1 MKRKAIF
8 PFLLL
13 WLFLFSFFLSAQ
25 SNYTF
30 QYWFNNDLNQVKTKQ
45 VSAIVDQP
53 FDINLSAIELPEGL
67 NVLHCRVLNTEN
79 KPSGLITTYFVRGYA
94 GVRQTF
100 LEYWFDNDNSQK
112 QQITVT
118 NPDQIIDFS
127 ANISNLPVGL
137 HSVHIRTGFD
147 FNTMTSVKSAY
158 FYKLSVSERKPVI
171 EYWFDNN
178 IAQSAK
184 INLTNSDSIV
194 IINALTDNLSV
205 GLHTFHIRTGYG
217 NTTMTS
223 SQSCYFYK
231 LPHIP
236 QSGKIEYWFDND
248 YANRIIY
255 VNDKPDILRTINIDA
270 SALTIG
276 KHKLSVRTGN
286 TNGVQSAIDTAYFQY
301 GDVKVLNIKTLNPD
315 INDLVPGYIKE
326 FGAAYLHYQVT
337 DTLGNPIKGVRIKSF
352 LDNKSEPV
360 ISSLSDDKGIVQL
373 KVSVSGKS
381 IEDKNDDLIAAYSS
395 NTLRFN
401 SAIDMMNYELE
412 VKENNFKPRTFAV
425 FPYIPTKKSG
435 TFTAS
440 LGKAADY
447 EYISGSV
454 KVGSSFNFTYDF
466 NNLGEIEK
474 LSYESSLKATADTK
488 IDFKI
493 IGAEAGININYLNN
507 TEVKMNDDPRAYIL
521 VLYNMLSLDNLFK
534 TSNSL
539 FFMSAIADIIQNDQ
553 NPLNLE
559 SKSSQKIGIKLN
571 AGFDIKKDFT
581 QSLGGNIKK
590 VIFPLDLNINGSF
603 NYGFNWG
610 KSLNDSYVSE
620 EFIKHDL
627 SVGVKL
633 QSNKSDFGHKI
644 FDDLSNGWRQ
654 YDLFSTSKP
663 LNISIEGVRE
673 TQFSMSAKKLTGFDK
688 NNNLKLNYGL
698 TNEIDF
704 SIEGIKAKLKNLN
717 FIIHGDVLFSRETT
731 SETSIGEKML
741 NFLNSSTSNEIPFTL
756 TSLKNVNNESFSL
769 YNTFLDASTMEQ
781 FVSKELETRTYKQ
794 TENSLKEDCF
804 KVIEKNNECTFMVG
818 LPVKIGVFDFDFEA
832 ELAFKNTFPLVESY
846 YHAETK
852 KMFPV
857 VVYSDFDVES
867 EFNDIS
873 GIENFWKQI
882 QNSVSE
888 LKEVILEKIKN
899 IGHQIVDFVGDK
911 LTVFSNSTR
920 SYTRSLVKYQQFKAA
935 PQQHYSI
942 LEFTIPDNQQSFASN
957 TRFEFMYFY
966 TGGEVLGFTQ
976 DSDTFLIVSDVFY
989 LIAINGNDTLKTAPN
1004 GNFSLKSTLG
1014 VEDLTVFDLNP
1025 NTPVAVYFK
1034 PTYNKLWTKL
1044 GEANSS
1050 IEVNGLGNYALGID
1064 INADTI
1070 PPQITINKEENSKL
1084 FTVQISDNIGI
1095 NWNSVNVT
1103 CNGTFRTYSKAE
1115 KGLLTI
1121 TLAEEEYL
1129 DELFITVSVKD
1140 VAQNINQVNKSFNML
1155 SEIKSTKYSENL
1167 KIYPNPFRNKL
1178 TFEYS
1183 ILTSTETKLEIF
1195 NTYGQKIK
1203 EYKILNSNSITKQE
1217 IDLKDLKPGIYFYKS
1232 TSGTNIQNGSMI
1244 KM

>member
-45 VSAIVDQP
+45 LSAVDNQP

-100 LEYWFDNDNSQK
+100 LEYWFDNDYSQSNR
-112 QQITVT
+112 ITVT
-118 NPDQIIDFS
+118 NTDSIIDFS
-127 ANISNLPVGL
+127 ANTSNLSVGL

-147 FNTMTSVKSAY
+147 FNTMTAVKSAY
-158 FYKLSVSERKPVI
+158 FYKLSANERKPVI

-178 IAQSAK
+178 IAQSGI

-194 IINALTDNLSV
+194 IINALTNDLSV

-217 NTTMTS
+217 SATMTS

-236 QSGKIEYWFDND
+236 QNGKIEYWFDND
-248 YANRIIY
+248 YSNRIVY
-255 VNDKPDILRTINIDA
+255 VNDEPDILRTLNIDA
-270 SALTIG
+270 SALTTG

-286 TNGVQSAIDTAYFQY
+286 IYGVQSAIDTAYFQY
-301 GDVKVLNIKTLNPD
+301 GDAKVLNIKTLNPD
-315 INDLVPGYIKE
+315 INDLVPNYIKE
-326 FGAAYLHYQVT
+326 FGSAYLHYQVT
-337 DTLGNPIKGVRIKSF
+337 DTIGNPIKGVRIKCF
-352 LDNKSEPV
+352 LDNKVTPI
-360 ISSLSDDKGIVQL
+360 ISSLSDEAGIIQI
-373 KVSVSGKS
+373 KVPVWGEN
-381 IEDKNDDLIAAYSS
+381 IEEINDDLIPVYST
-395 NTLRFN
+395 NTIRFH
-401 SAIDMMNYELE
+401 SAIDMMNYEIE
-412 VKENNFKPRTFAV
+412 VKNNSVKPRTFAV
-425 FPYIPTKKSG
+425 LPYIPTKKSG
-435 TFTAS
+435 TFTTS
-440 LGKAADY
+440 LGKAVDY
-447 EYISGSV
+447 ENVSASV
-454 KVGSSFNFTYDF
+454 KVGPSFDFSYDF
-466 NNLGEIEK
+466 NNLGQIEK
-474 LSYESSLKATADTK
+474 LSYESSLKGSLEAN
-488 IDFKI
+488 INYKI
-493 IGAEAGININYLNN
+493 IGFDAGINVNYLNN
-507 TEVKMNDDPRAYIL
+507 TEVKMNDDPRSYIL
-521 VLYNMLSLDNLFK
+521 VLYNMLSMDNLFK
-534 TSNSL
+534 TPNSL
-539 FFMSAIADIIQNDQ
+539 FFMSAIADIIQDDQ

-571 AGFDIKKDFT
+571 AGFDLKKEFT
-581 QSLGGNIKK
+581 HSLGGNIKK
-590 VIFPLDLNINGSF
+590 VIFPVDLNVNGSF

-627 SVGVKL
+627 SVAVRL
-633 QSNKSDFGHKI
+633 SNNSDFSNKVYE
-644 FDDLSNGWRQ
+644 DLTNGWRQ

-663 LNISIEGVRE
+663 LNISLEGVRE
-673 TQFSMSAKKLTGFDK
+673 TQFSMSTAKLTGYDK

-698 TNEIDF
+698 KNEIDF
-704 SIEGIKAKLKNLN
+704 PVEGIKAKLKNLN

-1050 IEVNGLGNYALGID
+1050 IEVNGLGNYTLGID

-1070 PPQITINKEENSKL
+1070 LPQIGIYKEDNSKI

-1095 NWNSVNVT
+1095 NWKSVNVT
-1103 CNGTFRTYSKAE
+1103 CNGTVRSYTKSE
-1115 KGLLTI
+1115 NGLLTI
-1121 TLAEEEYL
+1121 SLTDEEYL
-1129 DELFITVSVKD
+1129 AELFITVSVKD

-1183 ILTSTETKLEIF
+1183 ILTSSETKLEIF
-1195 NTYGQKIK
+1195 NTFGQKIK

-1217 IDLKDLKPGIYFYKS
+1217 IDLKDLKSGIYFYKS
-1232 TSGTNIQNGSMI
+1232 TSGTSIQNGSVI